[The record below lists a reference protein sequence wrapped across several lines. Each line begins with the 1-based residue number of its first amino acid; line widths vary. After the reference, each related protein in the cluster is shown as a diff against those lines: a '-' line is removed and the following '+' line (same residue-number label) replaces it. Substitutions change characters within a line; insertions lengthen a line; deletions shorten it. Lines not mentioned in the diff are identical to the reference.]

1 LVEGQEE
8 GGMQEREVG
17 TGFAMED
24 ISRKETYTTSGIE
37 MCDKSGEGE
46 LWTTLARSMTAT
58 SQNFGVLAKPGFGSR
73 RPRGDL
79 NEMTGL
85 SS

>member
-1 LVEGQEE
+1 
-8 GGMQEREVG
+8 MQDRQVG

-24 ISRKETYTTSGIE
+24 ISRKETYTTSGIG

-46 LWTTLARSMTAT
+46 LWTTFGSSSTISMTAT

-73 RPRGDL
+73 RLRGDL